1 MIVIDTASERET
13 LAFARRLGEQAKAGD
28 VYALDGDL
36 GAGKTVFAKGFA
48 AGLGVP
54 GTVSSPTF
62 TIIQVHEGGRLPLYH
77 MDVYR
82 LSDEDELEA
91 VGAEEMLRGDG
102 VCLVEWACLVRGLL
116 PPETTRITIEKDL
129 ARGTDFRRIRVEY
142 GSRA

>member
-91 VGAEEMLRGDG
+91 VGA
-102 VCLVEWACLVRGLL
+102 
-116 PPETTRITIEKDL
+116 
-129 ARGTDFRRIRVEY
+129 
-142 GSRA
+142 

>member
-77 MDVYR
+77 MDVHR

-102 VCLVEWACLVRGLL
+102 VCLVEWASQIEELL
-116 PPETTRITIEKDL
+116 PADVIRISIGKDPEQGFDYRKITVTSQE
-129 ARGTDFRRIRVEY
+129 
-142 GSRA
+142 